1 MILADKWRDY
11 EILECGDGMKKERW
25 GEFIL
30 VRPDPQVIWPLNSSS
45 WGNYDAF
52 YHRSDQGGGK
62 WKYRTQLPESWKINY
77 RNSVLKIKPTDF
89 KHTGLFPEQ
98 AANWDWFSKL
108 INKAKSPP
116 KVLNLFG
123 YTGGATIAAASAG
136 ASVCHVDAAK
146 GMVAWCRENAA
157 LSNLSDA
164 PIRYIVDDCMKF
176 VEREIRRGT
185 QYDGIIMDPP
195 SYGRGKKGEVWQFD
209 RDLWKFLQKCRQLLT
224 PKPLFF
230 LVNAYT
236 TGVSPI
242 VVGNL
247 VRETLSKLDGTVNSG
262 EIGIPISNSLNA
274 LPCGLFARWQRRL
287 DIGDVVRP

>member
-1 MILADKWRDY
+1 MILADKWKDY

-25 GEFIL
+25 GNFIL
-30 VRPDPQVIWPLNSSS
+30 VRPDPQVIWPLNSPD

-52 YHRSDQGGGK
+52 YHRSSQGGGK
-62 WKYRTQLPESWKINY
+62 WEYRTQLPESWKINY
-77 RNSVLKIKPTDF
+77 RNSIFKIKPTDF

-98 AANWDWFSKL
+98 AANWDWFSNL
-108 INKAKSPP
+108 ISKAKSPP

-123 YTGGATIAAASAG
+123 YTGGATIAAAAAG

-176 VEREIRRGT
+176 VEREVRRGT

-224 PKPLFF
+224 PNPLFF

-247 VRETLSKLDGTVNSG
+247 VRGTLSKLDGTVTSG
-262 EIGIPISNSLNA
+262 EIGIPISKSLNA
-274 LPCGLFARWQRRL
+274 LPCGLFARWQRS
-287 DIGDVVRP
+287 

>member
-1 MILADKWRDY
+1 MILADKWKDY

-25 GEFIL
+25 GNFIL
-30 VRPDPQVIWPLNSSS
+30 VRPDPQVIWPLNSSD
-45 WGNYDAF
+45 WGKYDAF
-52 YHRSDQGGGK
+52 YHRSVQGGGK
-62 WKYRTQLPESWKINY
+62 WEYQTQLPESWKINY

-98 AANWDWFSKL
+98 AANWDWFSNL
-108 INKAKSPP
+108 ISKAKSPP

-123 YTGGATIAAASAG
+123 YTGGATIAAAAAG

-247 VRETLSKLDGTVNSG
+247 VRETLGNLDGTVTSG
-262 EIGIPISNSLNA
+262 EIGIPISKSLNA
-274 LPCGLFARWQRRL
+274 LPCGLFARWQRR
-287 DIGDVVRP
+287 

>member
-1 MILADKWRDY
+1 MILANKWKDY

-25 GEFIL
+25 GNFIL
-30 VRPDPQVIWPLNSSS
+30 VRPDPQVIWPLNSPD

-52 YHRSDQGGGK
+52 YHRSSQGGGK
-62 WKYRTQLPESWKINY
+62 WEYRTQLPESWKINY
-77 RNSVLKIKPTDF
+77 RNSILKIKPTDF

-98 AANWDWFSKL
+98 AANWDWFSNL
-108 INKAKSPP
+108 ISKAKSPP

-123 YTGGATIAAASAG
+123 YTGGATIAATAAG

-157 LSNLSDA
+157 LSNLSNA

-176 VEREIRRGT
+176 VEREIRRGA

-247 VRETLSKLDGTVNSG
+247 VRETLSKLDGTVTSG
-262 EIGIPISNSLNA
+262 EIGIPISKSLNA
-274 LPCGLFARWQRRL
+274 LPCGLFARWQRS
-287 DIGDVVRP
+287 

>member
-1 MILADKWRDY
+1 MILADKWKDY

-25 GEFIL
+25 GNFIL
-30 VRPDPQVIWPLNSSS
+30 VRPDPQVIWPLNSSD
-45 WGNYDAF
+45 WGKYDAF
-52 YHRSDQGGGK
+52 YHRSGQGGGK
-62 WKYRTQLPESWKINY
+62 WEFQTQLPESWKINY

-98 AANWDWFSKL
+98 AANWDWFSNL
-108 INKAKSPP
+108 ISKAKSPP

-123 YTGGATIAAASAG
+123 YTGGATIAAAAAG

-247 VRETLSKLDGTVNSG
+247 VRETLGNLDGTVTSG
-262 EIGIPISNSLNA
+262 EIGIPISKSLNA
-274 LPCGLFARWQRRL
+274 LPCGLFARWQRR
-287 DIGDVVRP
+287 

>member
-1 MILADKWRDY
+1 MILADKWKDY

-25 GEFIL
+25 GNFIL
-30 VRPDPQVIWPLNSSS
+30 VRPDPQVIWPLNSSD
-45 WGNYDAF
+45 WGKYDAF
-52 YHRSDQGGGK
+52 YHRSGQGGGK
-62 WKYRTQLPESWKINY
+62 WEYQTQLPESWKINY

-98 AANWDWFSKL
+98 A
-108 INKAKSPP
+108 KSPP

-123 YTGGATIAAASAG
+123 YTGGATIAAAAAG

-247 VRETLSKLDGTVNSG
+247 VRETLGNLDGTVTSG
-262 EIGIPISNSLNA
+262 EIGIPISKSLNA
-274 LPCGLFARWQRRL
+274 LPCGLFARGQRR
-287 DIGDVVRP
+287 